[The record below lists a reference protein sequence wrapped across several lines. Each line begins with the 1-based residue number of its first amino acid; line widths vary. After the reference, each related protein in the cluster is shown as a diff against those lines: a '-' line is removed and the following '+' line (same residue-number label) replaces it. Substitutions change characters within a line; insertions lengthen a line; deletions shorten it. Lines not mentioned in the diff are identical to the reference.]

1 MYSKRNGYG
10 IIYIE
15 YIYVSAIIYSLS
27 DNELGAEAQ
36 AENIQGPEAQ
46 AENVQGPEAQAE
58 NVQGAEAQAENVPAN
73 KPKRKCQLVIIIYY
87 IFSKQCN

>member
-27 DNELGAEAQ
+27 DNVLGAEAQ

-46 AENVQGPEAQAE
+46 ADIQYFFCHVTKIHQYFLSCHHDSSTICVMLP
-58 NVQGAEAQAENVPAN
+58 
-73 KPKRKCQLVIIIYY
+73 
-87 IFSKQCN
+87 